1 MASIFERITEA
12 FKSDDSAVVKEAV
25 KAAATAGNILQAVG
39 GKENVESVDNCATR
53 LRLTLKDTS
62 KVDYAGCMAAGA
74 IGIVKP
80 EDEANGVH
88 VVLGSD
94 KVQNVTDAFKE
105 LL

>member
-12 FKSDDSAVVKEAV
+12 FKSDDSEVVKEAV

-39 GKENVESVDNCATR
+39 GKENVESVANCATR

-74 IGIVKP
+74 IGVVKP
-80 EDEANGVH
+80 EDEASGIH